1 MEEKF
6 GEWGYFLEKR
16 FTFISYGRKKA
27 LHHSKDQMDPLCENL
42 YNSSH
47 RNVKTMIRGK
57 KAQGGLDLSSDTVI
71 RVVLSVG
78 AILLLTI
85 FIFKIWD
92 VFVPDTEEAT
102 KRNFEQ
108 LVASITNM
116 EEGASFS
123 SYPLFVDED
132 YAIVGYQ
139 SGERANK
146 GICPSYNILSEIE
159 NPKPEQCG
167 IGTEGCLC
175 LCKKTSDFAT
185 VCKENDD
192 VEQCATVE
200 TFGKDYSF
208 TGGTYTEGGSCSFA
222 LVLGAESVQS
232 VYLKKTEDTV
242 RICTKECDVQVETS
256 SDSDFVSLLS
266 SGGII
271 TLDYKTPAMSINS
284 YQQQLTYDSS
294 SKKYTLEESTIWKY
308 LDPENKRTTY
318 TTLSDVVAYIKTQ
331 LSGPEATKLQAAN
344 DDTLVY
350 AVVYIQADG
359 YTSEQYGVYTPEEF
373 LALLQELSDTSSTE
387 DSSTSVL
394 AETSGQNVL
403 IIGDSQ
409 TMGTYGDTL
418 YTLFKAD
425 DYTTNK
431 YAVCGSTPSYFTKG
445 VSIIS
450 SVCNAEYTYDDG
462 SSKKVDSGNTPLL
475 SNLIE
480 KHTPS
485 LVFVTFASNGYEWY
499 GSSEETIQNSVNS
512 VAEEITN
519 QGSTCY
525 WAGPPQGPHYPDIET
540 YHQFRDTIKESVEN
554 SGCTFIDSEDYTD
567 FAFCPDGTSFGCDA
581 DVHFDNHGTAGK
593 AAAEAWAEGV
603 YSEFVSSLSVS

>member
-1 MEEKF
+1 
-6 GEWGYFLEKR
+6 
-16 FTFISYGRKKA
+16 
-27 LHHSKDQMDPLCENL
+27 
-42 YNSSH
+42 
-47 RNVKTMIRGK
+47 MIKGK

-139 SGERANK
+139 SGVSSIGGTCTAYAITSPYSNT
-146 GICPSYNILSEIE
+146 
-159 NPKPEQCG
+159 KPEQCG

-232 VYLKKTEDTV
+232 VYLKKTENTV
-242 RICTKECDVQVETS
+242 RICAKECDVQVETT
-256 SDSDFVSLLS
+256 DSNDLVSLLS

-284 YQQQLTYDSS
+284 YTQQLTYDSS
-294 SKKYTLEESTIWKY
+294 SKKYTLKESTIWKY
-308 LDPENKRTTY
+308 REPENEITTY
-318 TTLSDVVAYIKTQ
+318 TTLSDAVAYIKKQ
-331 LSGPEATKLQAAN
+331 LSGSEATKLQAAN
-344 DDTLVY
+344 DDTFVY
-350 AVVYIQADG
+350 AVVYVQAEG

-387 DSSTSVL
+387 DSSDTSTASVL
-394 AETSGQNVL
+394 AETSEQNVL

-418 YTLFKAD
+418 YASFKTD
-425 DYTTNK
+425 GYTTNK
-431 YAVCGSTPSYFTKG
+431 YAVCGSTPSYFTEG
-445 VSIIS
+445 ISIIS
-450 SVCNAEYTYDDG
+450 SACNAEYTYDDG

-519 QGSTCY
+519 QGATCY

-540 YHQFRDTIKESVEN
+540 YQQFRDAIKESVEN
-554 SGCTFIDSEDYTD
+554 SGCIFIDSEEYTD
-567 FAFCPDGTSFGCDA
+567 FAFCPDGGSFGCDA

-593 AAAEAWAEGV
+593 AAAETWAEGV
-603 YSEFVSSLSVS
+603 YSEFASSLSVS